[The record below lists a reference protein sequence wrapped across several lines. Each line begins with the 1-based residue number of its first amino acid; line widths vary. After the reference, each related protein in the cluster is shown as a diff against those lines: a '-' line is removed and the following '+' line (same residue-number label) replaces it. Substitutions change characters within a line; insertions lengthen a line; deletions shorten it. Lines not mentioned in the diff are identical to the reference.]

1 MAHQTNGTMEAR
13 LSDPR
18 VSEWLMLA
26 TYVVGACGFYI
37 GFSTLSSDGAAVAIR
52 PVALLSVGAVG
63 IISMVRHSVFHR
75 SDAVRAGWDLGQR
88 NNFQIEV
95 GFANLAIG
103 LPAVA
108 AVANR
113 PRPKTRTQMLRM
125 SPNRNLIVA
134 SPLREPRQNLRRSS
148 VEWRNRIATQRS
160 VSLRRVSSWGQDGR
174 AMQS

>member
-1 MAHQTNGTMEAR
+1 MAHQTNGIMEAR

-18 VSEWLMLA
+18 VSQWLMLA
-26 TYVVGACGFYI
+26 TYVVGACGYYI
-37 GFSTLSSDGAAVAIR
+37 GFSTLGSDGAAVAIR

-108 AVANR
+108 AVA
-113 PRPKTRTQMLRM
+113 LDWG
-125 SPNRNLIVA
+125 A
-134 SPLREPRQNLRRSS
+134 S
-148 VEWRNRIATQRS
+148 VEASLVLAYALYFFQVS
-160 VSLRRVSSWGQDGR
+160 VLMLIEWDNVKGRVLPLLLTLMQAGLLGYFALAALSL
-174 AMQS
+174 